1 MKGSKVP
8 LSLYAYDVAHDS
20 EMMSF
25 YAQSLAYSR
34 HDKFDHIAWHQTTS
48 CLQIPSG
55 DATSSGARVQACLIF
70 DMPEPLRAL

>member
-1 MKGSKVP
+1 MQVNMKGSKVP

-34 HDKFDHIAWHQTTS
+34 HDKFDHK
-48 CLQIPSG
+48 
-55 DATSSGARVQACLIF
+55 
-70 DMPEPLRAL
+70 